1 MSGSVSNAAKAEP
14 NLTPI
19 LDMVFQLIT
28 FFMLVINFKSAE
40 LDLSLKLPVVGSAR
54 PRETAPGQSLL
65 VLNLK
70 RDEKN
75 PAGYLSVYGQIKP
88 DIEKYLKL
96 ESTEELKKR
105 KWTVEDIRGENAKEL
120 PVMVV
125 IRADRT
131 APFSLLN
138 RVIKSCQDNGFR
150 DFALKALNREG
161 K

>member
-1 MSGSVSNAAKAEP
+1 M
-14 NLTPI
+14 
-19 LDMVFQLIT
+19 
-28 FFMLVINFKSAE
+28 
-40 LDLSLKLPVVGSAR
+40 
-54 PRETAPGQSLL
+54 
-65 VLNLK
+65 
-70 RDEKN
+70 
-75 PAGYLSVYGQIKP
+75 SVYGQIKP
-88 DIEKYLKL
+88 DIEKYFKL